1 MTLRP
6 HPVADLFPMMPTE
19 ELEALAADIK
29 AHGQVVP
36 ISILRGAVIIDGRN
50 RYAACQ
56 MAGVEPWTR
65 EMLAEFADEDE
76 VVRYIISTN
85 IHRRHLTTEQR
96 AMIASELAK
105 LGRGRPGDNPPI
117 GGLTQGQGGNHGSNA
132 SIDAFTQEQAADAM
146 QVSRASVQRAKAIT
160 KADPELA
167 AEVKAGKRSLH
178 SAHQE
183 IKRRAQPAPVRP
195 QTDQDQ
201 AAADVVDA
209 SETLHGEG
217 WTPRARSVLAAMA
230 KLDDVEKTAIRPEAI
245 RILGI

>member
-65 EMLAEFADEDE
+65 EMLAEFADEEE

-105 LGRGRPGDNPPI
+105 LG
-117 GGLTQGQGGNHGSNA
+117 QGARTDLAQICAMSQ
-132 SIDAFTQEQAADAM
+132 DQAAEAL
-146 QVSRASVQRAKAIT
+146 QVSRRSVQTAKVIT
-160 KADPELA
+160 RADPELA

-183 IKRRAQPAPVRP
+183 IKRRAQPAPVKP

>member
-105 LGRGRPGDNPPI
+105 LAPSHHQVESAAGI
-117 GGLTQGQGGNHGSNA
+117 
-132 SIDAFTQEQAADAM
+132 QAASMTQAQAAEAM
-146 QVSRASVQRAKAIT
+146 QVSRDSVQKAKAIT
-160 KADPELA
+160 KADPALA

-183 IKRRAQPAPVRP
+183 LKRRAQPAPVKP